1 MSSENVL
8 EVRNLSVRYITRRG
22 EVKAVNNVNF
32 SLRRGETLGLV
43 GESGCGK
50 STLGYSLMRLLPANG
65 RIVSG
70 EIYLEGDNILEMDEI
85 MLRKIRWKKISMIFQ
100 GAMNAL
106 NPVFT
111 VGDQIAEVLMLHE
124 RMTKEEAYEVVRELF
139 IQVGLDPA
147 RIKDY
152 PHQLSG
158 GMKQRVVIAM
168 ALALNPSIVI
178 ADEPTTALDV
188 TIQAQILDLMRKLQR
203 RYGLSMIYITHD
215 LAVVAEIS
223 HRVMVMY
230 AGHIMEYGDV
240 VSIFKHPVHPYTKG
254 LIASVP
260 TIQKVKEK
268 RLISIPGSP
277 PDLVNP
283 PSGCPFRLRCPF
295 AKDICKEKEPP
306 YTEVDGSL
314 AKCHFARELAD
325 ISPEEAWEAVFEK
338 YEAGVK
344 V

>member
-1 MSSENVL
+1 MNSEKVL
-8 EVRNLSVRYITRRG
+8 EVKNLRVHYTTARGDVQAVRDVSFY
-22 EVKAVNNVNF
+22 
-32 SLRRGETLGLV
+32 LRRGETLGLA

-50 STLGYSLMRLLPANG
+50 STLGYSLMRLLPANAK
-65 RIVSG
+65 IVSG
-70 EIYLEGDNILEMDEI
+70 EILLENENIVNMDEV

-111 VGDQIAEVLMLHE
+111 VGDQIAEVLTLHE
-124 RMTKEEAYEVVRELF
+124 GMTRREAYEVVRELF
-139 IQVGLDPA
+139 IQVGLDPS

-168 ALALNPSIVI
+168 ALALNPNIVI

-188 TIQAQILDLMRKLQR
+188 TIQAQIQDLMKRLQR

-215 LAVVAEIS
+215 LAVLAEVS
-223 HRVMVMY
+223 HRVMIMY
-230 AGHIMEYGDV
+230 AGQIMEIGDV
-240 VSIFKHPVHPYTKG
+240 VKIYKKPVHPYTKG

-268 RLISIPGSP
+268 RLISIPGAP

-295 AKDICKEKEPP
+295 AKDICKKKDPP
-306 YTEVDGSL
+306 YVEIDGVL
-314 AKCHFARELAD
+314 VKCHFARELAD
-325 ISPEEAWEAVFEK
+325 VSPDEAWEAVFEK
-338 YEAGVK
+338 YEYEMT
-344 V
+344 